1 MNIVETNLQF
11 NGLTKREHT
20 TRIFL
25 HHSGV
30 NVLQTV
36 ETIHNYHKNTL
47 GWAGIGYH
55 FYVRKDGG
63 IYRGRPEDVIGAHA
77 QGDRANYDSIGIC
90 FEGNFDVEKMP
101 KEQIESGKQL
111 VAYLKNKY
119 GIDRVQAHREVN
131 STSCPGMNF
140 HFAEIAN
147 ATTENKEPEPT
158 PAKSIDEV
166 AREVICGQYGNGEDR
181 KRNLENE
188 GYNYNEVQKRVNEI
202 IKGVRESRKS
212 IDELAREVIN
222 GAWGNGQDR
231 KNRLTNAGYDYNAVQ
246 RRVNELMK

>member
-1 MNIVETNLQF
+1 MNIIETNLNF
-11 NGLTKREHT
+11 NGLTKRERT
-20 TRIFL
+20 VRIIL
-25 HHSGV
+25 HHSGT
-30 NVLQTV
+30 NILQTI
-36 ETIHNYHKNTL
+36 ETIHNYHKSL
-47 GWAGIGYH
+47 KWAGIGYH
-55 FYVRKDGG
+55 FYVRKDGS

-90 FEGNFDVEKMP
+90 FEGNFDVEKMKVEQQEAG
-101 KEQIESGKQL
+101 KEL

-147 ATTENKEPEPT
+147 AHYEIEEPT
-158 PAKSIDEV
+158 EKKSIDEV

-181 KRNLENE
+181 KRNLANE
-188 GYNYNEVQKRVNEI
+188 GYNYEEVQKRVNEI
-202 IKGVRESRKS
+202 INGVRESRKS

-222 GAWGNGQDR
+222 GKWGNGQDR
-231 KNRLTNAGYDYNAVQ
+231 KDRLTNAGYDYNAVQ
-246 RRVNELMK
+246 RRVNELLK